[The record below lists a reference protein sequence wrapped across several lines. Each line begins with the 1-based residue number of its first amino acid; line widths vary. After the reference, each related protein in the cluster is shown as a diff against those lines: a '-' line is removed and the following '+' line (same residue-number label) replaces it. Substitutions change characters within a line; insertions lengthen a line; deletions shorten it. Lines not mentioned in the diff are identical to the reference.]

1 MINAVTYSERHDYDA
16 YGIRMTSTNFFAV
29 LTQNDTLPYA
39 ISMVPFGPNY
49 ICQHNYSDSNY
60 FIISIAVGRRQNFS
74 QLSFVYLSTSA
85 TDGQYQKRYVSTD
98 QFDYVLSVSIH
109 DSTQQLLVGVPQLR
123 KTYLFSFN
131 STNLTLINTLDHPVR
146 STSWLDDAGL
156 LLSDTTT
163 LPWTKSR
170 TQAINVSSND
180 IITPP
185 TFIRLTRTYDYQL
198 VVLTTDGVVVLIP
211 STDAGYHRTT
221 DDISNPLKL
230 PIVCP
235 LGTYESVSGSTP
247 CKIWPSMTKSS
258 SISKEY
264 LVVLKV
270 RLLIL
275 TLDCI
280 ACSSD
285 SFVLWLLSA
294 IFLFGTAFRINY
306 PIETSTDTYFACDT
320 SLRNTQFSSALQLSA
335 TIKSNKETPIFD
347 MFDTQEFIMI
357 VNFLQT
363 GYTRN
368 DVTAQDHTTLVVC
381 LSVLLVLSSAINN
394 SSCLVQNLDYCH
406 LYSTSNQTLD
416 QTTAINFDLTKVI
429 NQTELL
435 YYSGSTNYSGI
446 WILTSIHESLNDYLV
461 YLQRGAFLRYLY
473 TKHAIMITFSET
485 KFDVINKQEPTARR
499 DDIIFH
505 NILFTT
511 TVIGIFA
518 LAFLVVKLR
527 LVSTVKWMIK
537 HENFV
542 LPFSNLRKDRPTRRD
557 GRFLNLFS

>member
-1 MINAVTYSERHDYDA
+1 MKH
-16 YGIRMTSTNFFAV
+16 
-29 LTQNDTLPYA
+29 
-39 ISMVPFGPNY
+39 
-49 ICQHNYSDSNY
+49 
-60 FIISIAVGRRQNFS
+60 
-74 QLSFVYLSTSA
+74 
-85 TDGQYQKRYVSTD
+85 
-98 QFDYVLSVSIH
+98 
-109 DSTQQLLVGVPQLR
+109 
-123 KTYLFSFN
+123 
-131 STNLTLINTLDHPVR
+131 
-146 STSWLDDAGL
+146 
-156 LLSDTTT
+156 
-163 LPWTKSR
+163 
-170 TQAINVSSND
+170 
-180 IITPP
+180 
-185 TFIRLTRTYDYQL
+185 
-198 VVLTTDGVVVLIP
+198 
-211 STDAGYHRTT
+211 
-221 DDISNPLKL
+221 
-230 PIVCP
+230 
-235 LGTYESVSGSTP
+235 
-247 CKIWPSMTKSS
+247 SS
-258 SISKEY
+258 SRMLFRHSD
-264 LVVLKV
+264 
-270 RLLIL
+270 LIGNGEF
-275 TLDCI
+275 C
-280 ACSSD
+280 
-285 SFVLWLLSA
+285 
-294 IFLFGTAFRINY
+294 FLFGTAFRINY

-537 HENFV
+537 HENFA
-542 LPFSNLRKDRPTRRD
+542 LPFSNLRKDKPTRRD
-557 GRFLNLFS
+557 SRFLNLFS